1 MATIRITDLRLRTI
15 IGINDWERKSKQDV
29 IINVSMEYDATKSAK
44 SDDINDTVDYKALSK
59 EIIKKVEGSSFF
71 LLEKLAYTI
80 LNIVMTHSL
89 VEKAHVCVDKPF
101 ALRFADSVSV
111 ELDSEE
117 IS

>member
-29 IINVSMEYDATKSAK
+29 IINVSMEYDASKAAK

-59 EIIKKVEGSSFF
+59 EIINKVEDSNFL
-71 LLEKLAYTI
+71 LLEKLAQTV
-80 LNIVMTHSL
+80 LDIVMMHSL
-89 VEKAHVCVDKPF
+89 VKKAHVCVDKPF

-117 IS
+117 MS